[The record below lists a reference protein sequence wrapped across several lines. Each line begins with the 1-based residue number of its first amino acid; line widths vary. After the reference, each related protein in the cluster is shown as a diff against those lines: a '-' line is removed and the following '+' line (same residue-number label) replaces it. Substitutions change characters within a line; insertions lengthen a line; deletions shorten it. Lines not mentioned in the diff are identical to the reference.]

1 MDGERDLLDKLA
13 ESVADGDSIEWDKFD
28 QLPPDDPRRRLVDQ
42 LRVVADIAELHR
54 SVVDDQPETAR
65 TRATAGQAAHI
76 PGLDASPFE
85 VRANQAKDKWG
96 HLLLLGKIGEGAF
109 GEVYRAHD
117 TWLDHPVALKLL
129 KPAVARTDFSSRILH
144 EARRLARVRHPNVVT
159 VHGADMNDGRVGF
172 WMDLVEGETLSDLL
186 SRGRLSHGEASHI
199 GQEVCLALA
208 AVHLA
213 NLVHRDVKAQ
223 NVMRTRDGGR
233 IILMDF
239 GAGEFINRPTSPDS
253 VRGTPLYLAPELF
266 DGAGASIATD
276 IYAVGVLLYH
286 LVTDQYPV
294 YGRTLSELVD
304 AHRRGERRRLRDV
317 RPDLPSSF
325 VDIVERS
332 LDPDPKRR
340 FPSAGE
346 MQAALSGDQKLASTP
361 PRDTGLNVG
370 RTLRVTL
377 LIAAVLATIE
387 VLGVIA
393 SRTFE
398 VALRVDRDFTAGP
411 IEYFRQGIYGLIGFV
426 FSWVVIGATLMLA
439 AGIWP
444 LLRPRTWKAPARWVA
459 SLNRLDPS
467 TPATIL
473 LLVGVGGL
481 IALSLQFSDVYKA
494 IEELTFSPTPGS
506 LDLSVLGPGA
516 RSIHRWH
523 GLYSAG
529 LSFLLGLAAWRWLPH
544 LEKRSP
550 DPSRVR
556 RLKWAVVT
564 VAFLVVAFD
573 VAPRRLIWEDFEVA
587 SYGVGSLDKQTT
599 FVIGSTDDLVLL
611 YVPRAGQRMHF
622 RAPKTNERLERD
634 LGKRQLF
641 D

>member
-65 TRATAGQAAHI
+65 TRATTGQGAHI

-129 KPAVARTDFSSRILH
+129 KPAVAKTDFSSRILH

-186 SRGRLSHGEASHI
+186 RRGRLSHGEASHI

-239 GAGEFINRPTSPDS
+239 GAGEFINRPTNPDS

-286 LVTDQYPV
+286 LVSDQYPV

-304 AHRRGERRRLRDV
+304 AHRRGERHRLRDV

-340 FPSAGE
+340 FASAGE
-346 MQAALSGDQKLASTP
+346 MQAALSGDQKLTLTA

-370 RTLRVTL
+370 RLARVA
-377 LIAAVLATIE
+377 LIFAVI
-387 VLGVIA
+387 LGVTELLGAIA
-393 SRTFE
+393 SRVFE
-398 VALRVDRDFTAGP
+398 VALHVNREFTAGP
-411 IEYFRQGIYGLIGFV
+411 IEYFTHGARGLLAFAIAWVGI
-426 FSWVVIGATLMLA
+426 AAALMLL

-444 LLRPRTWKAPARWVA
+444 RAWTAPERWTLL
-459 SLNRLDPS
+459 LNRLDPS
-467 TPATIL
+467 TPVTIAL
-473 LLVGVGGL
+473 IAGVGGL
-481 IALSLQFSDVYKA
+481 IALSWQFAAVYSA

-506 LDLSVLGPGA
+506 LDLSVLGPRF
-516 RSIHRWH
+516 RSLHGNH
-523 GLYSAG
+523 GLYSAV
-529 LSFLLGLAAWRWLPH
+529 LSFLLGLVAWRWVPQ
-544 LEKRSP
+544 LEKRSS
-550 DPSRVR
+550 DPSRIR
-556 RLKWAVVT
+556 RLKWALVT
-564 VAFLVVAFD
+564 VGFLIVASD
-573 VAPRRLIWEDFEVA
+573 VAPRRLIWEDFDV
-587 SYGVGSLDKQTT
+587 VLFNQQTR
-599 FVIGSTDDLVLL
+599 FVIGSTDDMVLL
-611 YVPRAGQRMHF
+611 YGPEAGNRTHS
-622 RAPKTNERLERD
+622 PVGKTDPGLNRD
-634 LGKRQLF
+634 GKTPARPLF

>member
-1 MDGERDLLDKLA
+1 MEGEDLLDKLA

-42 LRVVADIAELHR
+42 LRVVAEIAELHR
-54 SVVDDQPETAR
+54 SVLDDPPETAR
-65 TRATAGQAAHI
+65 TRAASGQAAHI
-76 PGLDASPFE
+76 AAPGASTLEIRPS
-85 VRANQAKDKWG
+85 QAKGKWG
-96 HLLLLGKIGEGAF
+96 HLLLLGRIGEGAF

-186 SRGRLSHGEASHI
+186 RRGRLSHGEASHI

-239 GAGEFINRPTSPDS
+239 GAGEFIDRPTNPDS

-266 DGAGASIATD
+266 DGAGASVSTD
-276 IYAVGVLLYH
+276 IYAAGVLLYH
-286 LVTDQYPV
+286 LVTDSYPV
-294 YGRTLSELVD
+294 YGRSLNELVD
-304 AHRRGERRRLRDV
+304 AHRRGERHRLRDA

-325 VDIVERS
+325 VDIVERA

-340 FPSAGE
+340 FVSAGE
-346 MQAALSGDQKLASTP
+346 MHAALSGDQKLTLTTP
-361 PRDTGLNVG
+361 RETGLNVG
-370 RTLRVTL
+370 RTVRVAL
-377 LIAAVLATIE
+377 VLAAILAATE
-387 VLGVIA
+387 VLGAIA
-393 SRTFE
+393 SRFFE
-398 VALRVDRDFTAGP
+398 VALRVDPDFTAGP
-411 IEYFRQGIYGLIGFV
+411 IEYFRQGVYGLIPFLIA
-426 FSWVVIGATLMLA
+426 WVIIGAALMLL
-439 AGIWP
+439 AGVRPLIW
-444 LLRPRTWKAPARWVA
+444 PRTWNAPARWVA

-473 LLVGVGGL
+473 LLAGVGGL
-481 IALSLQFSDVYKA
+481 IALSLQFSGVYGA
-494 IEELTFSPTPGS
+494 IEELTFSPTPGL
-506 LDLSVLGPGA
+506 LDLSALGPGT
-516 RSIHRWH
+516 RSIHRSH
-523 GLYSAG
+523 GLYSAV
-529 LSFLLGLAAWRWLPH
+529 LSFLLGFAAWRWLPH
-544 LEKRSP
+544 LERRAP

-556 RLKWAVVT
+556 RLRWALVT
-564 VAFLVVAFD
+564 VAFLVVAVD
-573 VAPRRLIWEDFEVA
+573 VAPRRLVWEVFEVA
-587 SYGVGSLDKQTT
+587 SFENQTR
-599 FVIGSTDDLVLL
+599 FVIGSTDDMVLL
-611 YVPRAGQRMHF
+611 YAPRAGQRIHS
-622 RAPKTNERLERD
+622 RVPKVDPKLDREVETR
-634 LGKRQLF
+634 RQLF